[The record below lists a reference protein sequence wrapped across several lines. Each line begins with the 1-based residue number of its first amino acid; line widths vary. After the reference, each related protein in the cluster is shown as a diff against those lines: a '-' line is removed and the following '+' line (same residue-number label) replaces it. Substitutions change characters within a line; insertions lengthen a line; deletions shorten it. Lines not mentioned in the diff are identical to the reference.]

1 MKLHSFLLP
10 TLATV
15 AAADAAP
22 QHAEAYIITQSTS
35 SSSASASN
43 RPSIP
48 DSLAEA
54 ILLQRL
60 STRDRPSALGPLP
73 DDLDAEDAISYIS
86 QFGVP
91 SKPLFQESLS
101 GEPRQL
107 VIAFSGIKSPHYKQ
121 LTAAIPSVPVAFTA
135 PGLNSVR
142 AKQTTKCQFAQ
153 SIDPQETECWSG
165 NTQYLHYDVSKNSR
179 VINDLTTNLA
189 TLESLA
195 QAGEMETTILLLD
208 PSSPLRKRQQ
218 QEKVMSESATDAE
231 AAHPTFVESTHDTTP
246 IYSGLKK
253 GKNTPIPACFK
264 NKDECMNATGNCS
277 GHGWCTDKWYES
289 ENSCFSCSCK
299 MTFDENE
306 DGGRVAVHRWGG
318 QVCQKRDVSTPF
330 WLFAGVTITLAL
342 TIAFAIGLLFSVGEE
357 KLPGVIGAGVSRSK

>member
-10 TLATV
+10 ALATV
-15 AAADAAP
+15 AAADDAAP
-22 QHAEAYIITQSTS
+22 QHAEAHIITQSAL
-35 SSSASASN
+35 SSSASSPN
-43 RPSIP
+43 PPSIP

-60 STRDRPSALGPLP
+60 SSPDRPSTLGHLP
-73 DDLDAEDAISYIS
+73 DDLDVEDAISYIS
-86 QFGVP
+86 QFGLP
-91 SKPLFQESLS
+91 SQPLFQESLS
-101 GEPRQL
+101 AEPRQL
-107 VIAFSGIKSPHYKQ
+107 IVAFSGIKSSHYKQ

-135 PGLNSVR
+135 PGLNSVH

-153 SIDPQETECWSG
+153 SIDPRETECWSG
-165 NTQYLHYDVSKNSR
+165 KTQYLNYDVSKNSR
-179 VINDLTTNLA
+179 VVNDLTTNLA
-189 TLESLA
+189 TLESFA
-195 QAGEMETTILLLD
+195 KTGEMETIILFLG
-208 PSSPLRKRQQ
+208 PSGPLRKRQQ
-218 QEKVMSESATDAE
+218 QEKVMTE

-246 IYSGLKK
+246 VYSGLKK
-253 GKNTPIPACFK
+253 GKHTPVPACFK
-264 NKDECMNATGNCS
+264 DKDECMNATGNCS

-318 QVCQKRDVSTPF
+318 QTCQKRDVSTPF
-330 WLFAGVTITLAL
+330 WLFAGVTITLVL
-342 TIAFAIGLLFSVGEE
+342 TIAFSIGLLFSVGEE